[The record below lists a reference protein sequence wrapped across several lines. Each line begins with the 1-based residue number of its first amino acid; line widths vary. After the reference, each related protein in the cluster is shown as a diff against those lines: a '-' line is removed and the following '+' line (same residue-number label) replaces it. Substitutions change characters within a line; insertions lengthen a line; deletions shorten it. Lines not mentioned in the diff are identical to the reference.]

1 MFINR
6 ETLTAYSVDNMSFR
20 WDLTEE
26 ELGGEQHLPRL
37 LLKKV
42 VLDGS
47 GVAVDIEPQADSLYI
62 LLGEKGNCQYL
73 HGIAAAGNG
82 SMLASHRDSSA
93 LLHAASNGKRAL
105 PDFTLVTTHVGVIEV
120 GGVVVGRV
128 RIATVHWGH
137 SCDLRPFIQQGVP
150 SAADF
155 DTDSD

>member
-1 MFINR
+1 
-6 ETLTAYSVDNMSFR
+6 
-20 WDLTEE
+20 
-26 ELGGEQHLPRL
+26 
-37 LLKKV
+37 V

-73 HGIAAAGNG
+73 HGIAAAGKG